1 MEGKVPEEKTSFVG
15 READLRRLGASLAAH
30 RLVTLTGMGGVGK
43 TRLAVRG
50 AVRAGTG
57 YRDGVC
63 WADLSPLMDDHL
75 LTATVCDAVGLAD
88 HTPRMPVD
96 ALRSWL
102 RDRHLLLV
110 LDSCEHL
117 TDQCRRL
124 IGELLSAAPGLTVLA
139 TSRQPL
145 LLSVE
150 CVLDVE
156 PLPVGPATDRQ
167 PGDGGT
173 GGGPMG
179 DGPTGGGPTSNGA
192 AAVEPAPAGRTAAHS
207 DALRLFTDR
216 AARFVPRQTLE
227 SPDWAA
233 DAAEVC
239 ERLEGIPLALEL
251 AGGQLRHRSVRSLA
265 EGLGSR
271 LAELTGAPR
280 VRPPRHQSLRTTIGW
295 SHELCT
301 PGERLLWARLSV
313 LRGPFD
319 LGIAQAV
326 GAGGPLTRRGVA
338 WALTGLV
345 RQSVVGRDG
354 PRYHMLDTLKEY
366 GRMWLAE
373 LGEEELLA
381 DRHAECFLNLARR
394 ADAEWLG
401 PRQTHWYRRVGEAH
415 ADLCAALH
423 HLLDRAPADG
433 LELVSRVAFFW
444 SCCGHLHEA
453 RTYLERGL
461 ALHHEPG
468 PVHTRAQLAL
478 GVAALLQ
485 GQHDTAERLGEIC
498 AREAARDG
506 DGQGVLAAGY
516 LRGITY
522 LLTGRPLVA
531 RALALRALEE
541 VPGEDFAS
549 ASRLRCRL
557 VVVFA
562 LTALGALDEAM
573 ESARELRAVCERI
586 DEHWTRS
593 YLDYQLALIAL
604 FQDRPHEAAEHAR
617 AMLLGK
623 QRIGDSFGIALG
635 LDLLAAASAAQG
647 RAEQAALLS
656 GTGHAYWRNVGHPQ
670 RGTPELAPLRART
683 EQLARA
689 GIGSQAYAR
698 ALRRGE
704 SDTGTGLALALGDDA
719 QEMPAEDS

>member
-15 READLRRLGASLAAH
+15 READLRRLSEALAAH

-43 TRLAVRG
+43 TRLALRG
-50 AVRAGTG
+50 ALQGRAG

-63 WADLSPLMDDHL
+63 WADLSPLMDAHL

-88 HTPRMPVD
+88 HTPRIPVD

-102 RDRHLLLV
+102 RDKRLLLV

-117 TDQCRRL
+117 TDQCRLL
-124 IGELLSAAPGLTVLA
+124 IADLLGVAPGLTVLT

-145 LLSVE
+145 LLPGE

-156 PLPVGPATDRQ
+156 PLPVGR
-167 PGDGGT
+167 
-173 GGGPMG
+173 
-179 DGPTGGGPTSNGA
+179 A
-192 AAVEPAPAGRTAAHS
+192 AAGRS

-216 AARFVPRQTLE
+216 AARIVPRATLA
-227 SPDWAA
+227 SPGWAA

-251 AGGQLRHRSVRSLA
+251 AGVQLRHRSVRSLA
-265 EGLGSR
+265 DGLGSR
-271 LAELTGAPR
+271 LAELTGSPR
-280 VRPPRHQSLRTTIGW
+280 MRPARHQSLRTTIGW

-301 PGERLLWARLSV
+301 PAERLLWARLSV

-319 LGIAQAV
+319 LGVAQAV
-326 GAGGPLTRRGVA
+326 CVGGPLTRRTVA
-338 WALTGLV
+338 RALAGLV

-373 LGEEELLA
+373 LGEEDLVA
-381 DRHAECFLNLARR
+381 DRHAACFLNLARR
-394 ADAEWLG
+394 ADTEWLG
-401 PRQTHWYRRVGEAH
+401 PRQAHWYRRVAETH

-423 HLLDRAPADG
+423 HLLDRAPAEG

-461 ALHHEPG
+461 ARHHEPG
-468 PVHTRAQLAL
+468 PLRTRAQWAL

-485 GQHDTAERLGEIC
+485 GQHETAERLGEHC

-506 DGQGVLAAGY
+506 DGQGVLAAAY

-531 RALALRALEE
+531 RTLALRALDDM
-541 VPGEDFAS
+541 PGEDLAS

-557 VVVFA
+557 VAVFA
-562 LTALGALDEAM
+562 QTALGALDEAL
-573 ESARELRAVCERI
+573 EAARELRAACERI
-586 DEHWTRS
+586 GEHWTRS
-593 YLDYQLALIAL
+593 YLDYQLSLIAL
-604 FQDRPHEAAEHAR
+604 FQDRPREAADHAR

-623 QRIGDSFGIALG
+623 QRIGDSFGIAIG

-689 GIGSQAYAR
+689 GIGPKAYAL

-704 SDTGTGLALALGDDA
+704 RDTGTGLALALGEYTLRGGHA
-719 QEMPAEDS
+719 KGG

>member
-15 READLRRLGASLAAH
+15 READLRRLSESLAAH

-50 AVRAGTG
+50 ALRAGG
-57 YRDGVC
+57 EYRDGVC

-102 RDRHLLLV
+102 RAKQLLLV

-117 TDQCRRL
+117 TDQCRGL
-124 IGELLSAAPGLTVLA
+124 IGELLAAAPGLTVLA

-145 LLSVE
+145 LLSTE
-150 CVLDVE
+150 RVLDVG
-156 PLPVGPATDRQ
+156 PLPIGQPPHEGPPPEGPAAA
-167 PGDGGT
+167 
-173 GGGPMG
+173 
-179 DGPTGGGPTSNGA
+179 GA
-192 AAVEPAPAGRTAAHS
+192 AADEARIAEHS

-326 GAGGPLTRRGVA
+326 GAGGPLTRRGVT
-338 WALTGLV
+338 WALAGLV

-354 PRYHMLDTLKEY
+354 ARYHMLDTLKEY

-373 LGEEELLA
+373 LGEEDLLA

-394 ADAEWLG
+394 ADTEWLG
-401 PRQTHWYRRVGEAH
+401 PRQTHWYRRVAEAH

-423 HLLDRAPADG
+423 HLFDRDPTEG

-453 RTYLERGL
+453 RSYLERGL

-485 GQHDTAERLGEIC
+485 GQHETAERLGENC

-541 VPGEDFAS
+541 VPGEDFTS

-573 ESARELRAVCERI
+573 ESARELRAVCERL

-593 YLDYQLALIAL
+593 YLDYQLSLIAL
-604 FQDRPHEAAEHAR
+604 FQDRPREAADHAR

-683 EQLARA
+683 EQLARE
-689 GIGSQAYAR
+689 GIGSKAYAR

-704 SDTGTGLALALGDDA
+704 TDTGTGLALALGDDSHGA
-719 QEMPAEDS
+719 PGDDD